1 MAPLPWRSTGGGS
14 RVAGLG
20 FGGERVIFCRF
31 LEGISGGAS
40 SMILSMSTRRSASTA
55 AGDTERARGSAGG
68 VLGDRGRERGPGV
81 VVHASHDGLPGP
93 CEGGAFQLPNPGGRP
108 RGLVSGGANRG
119 SGGNWEIGPHGKR
132 LPVGSPTSRCRASL
146 QMTDPVPLR
155 MTKAGMVVIP
165 NRDMRSWP
173 QGPMETSCAT
183 ADQGIVAKYVKEAS
197 SDRHRETRITSNAFR
212 AGPKWRPAQ

>member
-93 CEGGAFQLPNPGGRP
+93 REGGVVELPNPGGRP
-108 RGLVSGGANRG
+108 RGLVSGGANR
-119 SGGNWEIGPHGKR
+119 PHGKR
-132 LPVGSPTSRCRASL
+132 LPVGSPTSRCQASP

-155 MTKAGMVVIP
+155 MTNAGMVVIP
-165 NRDMRSWP
+165 NRAMRSWP
-173 QGPMETSCAT
+173 QGPVETSCVK
-183 ADQGIVAKYVKEAS
+183 ADHGIVAKYVEEAS
-197 SDRHRETRITSNAFR
+197 LDPH
-212 AGPKWRPAQ
+212 